1 MLPSAVLERNIII
14 ENEELLLQ
22 KTKCSFCQSFLCI
35 CHLLTQEFILLYG
48 PYATE
53 LEPTSSIG
61 GSYHHLLFLRLC
73 LSHKP
78 ISITIPNSEQCSEQH
93 SVIQMCVFKWFYCT
107 SWITHIAQLGKA
119 YTFFVTGMVFHILR
133 MQIHTE
139 RKFLNLLWSD
149 IVQNTEMCLTVLT
162 SICCN
167 LACCYKGFTD

>member
-1 MLPSAVLERNIII
+1 M
-14 ENEELLLQ
+14 LQ

-78 ISITIPNSEQCSEQH
+78 ISITIPNSEQCSKQH

-107 SWITHIAQLGKA
+107 SWIIHIAQLGKA
-119 YTFFVTGMVFHILR
+119 YTFLLQAWCFIFCVCKFIL
-133 MQIHTE
+133 
-139 RKFLNLLWSD
+139 KGNFL
-149 IVQNTEMCLTVLT
+149 
-162 SICCN
+162 ICCGQI
-167 LACCYKGFTD
+167 LFRILKCALQCLHPFAAIWLVAIRDLLISQEE